1 MRTTFRRPRQSTRVN
16 GGRVASREHLLRT
29 HDQLKSSGTFVRTVR

>member
-1 MRTTFRRPRQSTRVN
+1 MRTTFRRPRHTTRVR
-16 GGRVASREHLLRT
+16 GGRATSRENLLRT